1 MLEGVPLPNPTSG
14 PVSRRVGST
23 GMAVYP
29 IALDGSVF
37 GWATDAKA
45 TADQLDLFYA
55 AGGDLISTAAHYAG
69 GRSEIMIGSWL
80 ARHRHRDRLVIATK
94 VGRHPDALGLSAR
107 SIRRGVDA
115 SLERLRLDRIDL
127 LGLDGE
133 DPSTPIEET
142 LTAATELVAAGKVGH
157 ISATGFGPD
166 ALRGAVK
173 TARRMEVPGIVV
185 VLPEYNLLERR
196 TFEQDVAPIAIAAD
210 LGVLARTPLANGYL
224 RGDFRSKHDK
234 PASPMFAGALKH
246 VNRRGAAVLAVLDD
260 IAHEVG
266 QHVGRVAL
274 AWLLAKPLIAA
285 PVVRV
290 PNAQALADLLPGA
303 ALALDEEQLA
313 RLDRVT
319 DY

>member
-1 MLEGVPLPNPTSG
+1 MTNPTVG

-29 IALDGSVF
+29 VALDGSVF

-45 TADQLDLFYA
+45 TAEQLDLFYA
-55 AGGDLISTAAHYAG
+55 AGGDLISTADHYAG

-94 VGRHPDALGLSAR
+94 VGRHPDALGLSPR

-115 SLERLRLDRIDL
+115 SLERLRVDRIDIL
-127 LGLDGE
+127 SFDGE
-133 DPSTPIEET
+133 DPAVPIEQS

-157 ISATGFGPD
+157 IGAAGFGPE
-166 ALRGAVK
+166 ALRSAVK
-173 TARRMEVPGIVV
+173 AARRLEVPGIVV

-196 TFEQDVAPIAIAAD
+196 RYEEDIAPIAVAAD
-210 LGVLARTPLANGYL
+210 LGVLARVPLANGYL
-224 RGDFRSKHDK
+224 RGDFRSRHDK
-234 PASPMFAGALKH
+234 PASAMFQGALKY
-246 VNRRGAAVLAVLDD
+246 VNRRGAAVLGVLDD
-260 IAHEVG
+260 IAAEVG

-274 AWLLAKPLIAA
+274 AWLLAKPMIAA

-290 PNAQALADLLPGA
+290 PDARALADLLPGA
-303 ALALDEEQLA
+303 ALVLTADQLA
-313 RLDRVT
+313 RLDAVT

>member
-1 MLEGVPLPNPTSG
+1 MAGLPSG

-37 GWATDAKA
+37 GWATDAKE
-45 TADQLDLFYA
+45 TADVLDLFYA
-55 AGGDLISTAAHYAG
+55 AGGDLISTASHYAG

-80 ARHRHRDRLVIATK
+80 SQHPHRDRLVIATK
-94 VGRHPDALGLSAR
+94 VGKHPDALGLSPK
-107 SIRRGVDA
+107 SLRRGVDA

-127 LGLDGE
+127 LGLDGD
-133 DPSTPIEET
+133 DPSTPIEAT
-142 LTAATELVAAGKVGH
+142 LTAAAELIAAGKVGH
-157 ISATGFGPD
+157 ISAANFSAT
-166 ALRGAVK
+166 ALREAVK
-173 TARRMEVPGIVV
+173 TARRLEIPGIVV
-185 VLPEYNLLERR
+185 ILPEYNLLEREPYER
-196 TFEQDVAPIAIAAD
+196 DLAPIAVAAD

-234 PASPMFAGALKH
+234 PASPIFQGALKH

-260 IAHEVG
+260 IAFEVG

-274 AWLLAKPLIAA
+274 AWLLSRPLVAA

-290 PNAQALADLLPGA
+290 PSARALADLLPGA
-303 ALALDEEQLA
+303 SLELTPRQ
-313 RLDRVT
+313 LDRIDRAT
-319 DY
+319 DS

>member
-1 MLEGVPLPNPTSG
+1 MAIPAVG

-107 SIRRGVDA
+107 AIRRGVDA
-115 SLERLRLDRIDL
+115 SLERLRLDRIDIL
-127 LGLDGE
+127 SFDGE
-133 DPSTPIEET
+133 DPAVPIEQS
-142 LTAATELVAAGKVGH
+142 LTAAAELVAAGKVGH
-157 ISATGFGPD
+157 VGAAGFGAAGLRD
-166 ALRGAVK
+166 AIKA
-173 TARRMEVPGIVV
+173 ARRLEIPGVV
-185 VLPEYNLLERR
+185 VILPEYNLLERQQY
-196 TFEQDVAPIAIAAD
+196 EEDIAPIALAAD
-210 LGVLARTPLANGYL
+210 LGVLARVPLANGYL
-224 RGDFRSKHDK
+224 RGDFRSRHDK
-234 PASPMFAGALKH
+234 PASPMFQGALQY

-260 IAHEVG
+260 IAEEVG

-274 AWLLAKPLIAA
+274 AWVLAKPRIAA

-290 PNAQALADLLPGA
+290 PDARALADLLPGA
-303 ALALDEEQLA
+303 ALALTAEQLA
-313 RLDRVT
+313 RLDAVT
-319 DY
+319 EY

>member
-1 MLEGVPLPNPTSG
+1 MADAYSG

-29 IALDGSVF
+29 IALDGSAF

-55 AGGDLISTAAHYAG
+55 AGGDLISTAAHYSG

-80 ARHRHRDRLVIATK
+80 SQHRDRDRLVIATK
-94 VGRHPDALGLSAR
+94 VGKHPDALGLSAR
-107 SIRRGVDA
+107 CIRRGVDA
-115 SLERLRLDRIDL
+115 SLERLRLDRIDV

-133 DPSTPIEET
+133 DPNVPVEES
-142 LTAATELVAAGKVGH
+142 LTATMELVAAGKVGH
-157 ISATGFGPD
+157 IAASGFGTA
-166 ALRGAVK
+166 ALREAVK
-173 TARRMEVPGIVV
+173 VARRLQIPGVV
-185 VLPEYNLLERR
+185 LVLPEYSLLERQR
-196 TFEQDVAPIAIAAD
+196 YEQEVAPIAVAAD
-210 LGVLARTPLANGYL
+210 LGVLARAPLADGYL
-224 RGDFRSKHDK
+224 RGDFRSRHDR
-234 PASPMFAGALKH
+234 PSSPMFQGALKY
-246 VNRRGAAVLAVLDD
+246 VNRRGAAVLAVLDA
-260 IAHEVG
+260 IADEVG

-274 AWLLAKPLIAA
+274 AWVLAKPLVAA

-290 PNAQALADLLPGA
+290 PDARALADLLPSA
-303 ALALDEEQLA
+303 SLMLSAEQIA

>member
-1 MLEGVPLPNPTSG
+1 MANPTSG

-29 IALDGSVF
+29 IALDCSVF
-37 GWATDAKA
+37 GWATDAKE
-45 TADQLDLFYA
+45 TSDVLDLFYA

-80 ARHRHRDRLVIATK
+80 ARHEQRDRLVVATK
-94 VGRHPDALGLSAR
+94 VGRHPDALGLSRR
-107 SIRRGVDA
+107 SLRRGIQA
-115 SLERLRLDRIDL
+115 SLERLRLDRIDI

-133 DPSTPIEET
+133 DPATPIEET
-142 LTAATELVAAGKVGH
+142 LTAATELQAEGRIGH
-157 ISATGFGPD
+157 ISATGFPPA
-166 ALRGAVK
+166 ALREAVK
-173 TARRMEVPGIVV
+173 TARRLEVPGVV
-185 VLPEYNLLERR
+185 VILPEYNLLEREE
-196 TFEQDVAPIAIAAD
+196 FERDLAPIALSAD

-224 RGDFRSKHDK
+224 RGDFRTRHDK
-234 PASPMFAGALKH
+234 PASPMFQGALKY
-246 VNRRGAAVLAVLDD
+246 VGRRGSGVLSVLDQ
-260 IAHEVG
+260 IAAEVG

-290 PNAQALADLLPGA
+290 PSARALADLLPGA
-303 ALALDEEQLA
+303 SLTLTAEHIA

-319 DY
+319 DS

>member
-1 MLEGVPLPNPTSG
+1 MASPLSG
-14 PVSRRVGST
+14 PISRRVGRT

-37 GWATDAKA
+37 GWATDAKE
-45 TADQLDLFYA
+45 TADELDLFYA

-80 ARHRHRDRLVIATK
+80 ARHPNRDRLVIATK
-94 VGRHPDALGLSAR
+94 VGKHPDALGLTAK

-133 DPSTPIEET
+133 DPSTPIEAT
-142 LTAATELVAAGKVGH
+142 LTAAAELIAAGKVGH
-157 ISATGFGPD
+157 ISAADFGPE
-166 ALRGAVK
+166 ALREAVK
-173 TARRMEVPGIVV
+173 TASRLEIPGIEVI
-185 VLPEYNLLERR
+185 LPEYNLLERR
-196 TFEQDVAPIAIAAD
+196 QYEQELAPIAVAAD
-210 LGVLARTPLANGYL
+210 LGVLVRTPIANGYL
-224 RGDFRSKHDK
+224 RGDFRSRHDK
-234 PASPMFAGALKH
+234 PASPIFQGALKY
-246 VNRRGAAVLAVLDD
+246 VNRRGAAVLSGARRHRLG
-260 IAHEVG
+260 VG

-274 AWLLAKPLIAA
+274 AWLLTRPNVAA

-290 PNAQALADLLPGA
+290 PSARALADLLPGA
-303 ALALDEEQLA
+303 SLELSRRPDD